1 MEENNGGERR
11 TEKEKESKY
20 FLFEGEEKQKG
31 KGRGVIFCAEEK
43 EEIICRRKIFFVW
56 IRKQLRRKRTNYLEN
71 NIGLL
76 RSKTE
81 KEMEENILKGKYFV

>member
-1 MEENNGGERR
+1 MRGKTKRENIKRW
-11 TEKEKESKY
+11 K
-20 FLFEGEEKQKG
+20 
-31 KGRGVIFCAEEK
+31 IFRAEEK
-43 EEIICRRKIFFVW
+43 EAIVCRRKNIFVW

-76 RSKTE
+76 KSKTE